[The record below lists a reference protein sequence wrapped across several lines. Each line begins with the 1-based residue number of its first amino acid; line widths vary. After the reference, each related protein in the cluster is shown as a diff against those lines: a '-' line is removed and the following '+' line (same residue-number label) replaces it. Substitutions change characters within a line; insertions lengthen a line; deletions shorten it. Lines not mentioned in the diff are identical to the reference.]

1 MSIPDFLRPRLV
13 GKRFE
18 GHSIPLE
25 LLGDLAVL
33 EAMVIEVAKWRY
45 LQDNP
50 NRKRSPR
57 KFTEGISLTLTSVEQ
72 GSAVAVIAI
81 AIDRSTTIVE
91 WPSEKKKPTATG
103 RFPSCINFRVTL
115 SMAAM

>member
-72 GSAVAVIAI
+72 GM
-81 AIDRSTTIVE
+81 
-91 WPSEKKKPTATG
+91 PS
-103 RFPSCINFRVTL
+103 R
-115 SMAAM
+115 

>member
-1 MSIPDFLRPRLV
+1 MSIPDFLRPKLV

-18 GHSIPLE
+18 DHSIPLE

-50 NRKRSPR
+50 DRK
-57 KFTEGISLTLTSVEQ
+57 LT
-72 GSAVAVIAI
+72 
-81 AIDRSTTIVE
+81 
-91 WPSEKKKPTATG
+91 P
-103 RFPSCINFRVTL
+103 
-115 SMAAM
+115 